1 MPLVKKRNVP
11 GAPKKWAWNYRKPSK
26 CKTRCLQAGVFLSLG
41 KTGMLHGCKARNFN
55 WLRCFSAINSRL
67 KYTYRMKIK
76 PKIWK
81 TFRRYFFWLVF
92 RVGVS
97 KKNKLGGADFMNVY
111 QAYSKRWSTRNL
123 WERTTGVRFWT
134 GAKRSICCGSFNQKR

>member
-81 TFRRYFFWLVF
+81 TFRRYFFWLVI

-97 KKNKLGGADFMNVY
+97 KKKQTWRRGLHERVSSIFEALINEKFMGANYGGSLLNG
-111 QAYSKRWSTRNL
+111 SKAIDLL
-123 WERTTGVRFWT
+123 WLV
-134 GAKRSICCGSFNQKR
+134 